1 MPYVERVTKAGNTI
15 EIERYFTSRYK
26 KKGISRGD
34 KVKPTKEEQEKVNT
48 RQAERK
54 LRILIN
60 ANYGYGDYHLVLDY
74 IRRKGEPDRTPEQM
88 RQDIDVFLRECRKE
102 YRKAGLEF
110 KYIHVMEIGKKG
122 ARHHHLVV
130 NKIDTEILQRCW
142 YKAYEG
148 HNRVKVFPLDDS
160 GNYAELASYL
170 IKYTGTHKKGTDGA
184 LQGKRWN
191 CSKNLV
197 RPEPEYHIIS
207 DREYFKKEPKAIKG
221 YYVDKNSVSMGVH
234 SPEYYGY
241 GYLRYTLVKITDR
254 GGGVEMQ
261 IIKGVAIA
269 AVLIIAGL
277 LALIVA
283 AYLAFRIA
291 AAISEQQES
300 WKDSGS
306 RKGRKHDRKN

>member
-160 GNYAELASYL
+160 GNYAELANYL

-254 GGGVEMQ
+254 GGAEMQ
-261 IIKGVAIA
+261 IIKGIAIA

-291 AAISEQQES
+291 AAIFEQQES